1 MQVYNTTRGTSLAQS
16 VILADSFFTRAKG
29 LLGKKNLPRGW
40 CLLIKPCNS
49 VHTMFMAF
57 PIDILFLDDNGRAV
71 AMYDS
76 LPPFRLSR
84 IIRQSRMVIEL
95 PPGTLALT
103 NTSAGDII
111 KFCQ

>member
-1 MQVYNTTRGTSLAQS
+1 MQIYNATRGKSLAHNS
-16 VILADSFFTRAKG
+16 LLADSFFSRLVG

-40 CLLIKPCNS
+40 CLVIRPCSS

-57 PIDILFLDDNGRAV
+57 PIDILFLDCSKRV
-71 AMYDS
+71 AALHHS

-84 IIRQSRMVIEL
+84 IIRQSRMVIEF

-103 NTSAGDII
+103 GTAAGDLIE
-111 KFCQ
+111 FR